1 MRISGKV
8 RLSGVG
14 KIGRPVSVTLAG
26 SMLLVGIGCGTLTP
40 PADKGAAAD
49 RKADNPVILLANL
62 AAVPATGE
70 GSALR
75 CTAVRRGFPTAI
87 QPRHPARP
95 WERRPP
101 PRSGNP
107 AARQFRRHIRCRT
120 SGSPGSSGPQA
131 GRQSQSI
138 DSFSRSC

>member
-49 RKADNPVILLANL
+49 RKADNPVILLTNL
-62 AAVPATGE
+62 AAVPNHRRGVGAADPE
-70 GSALR
+70 SR
-75 CTAVRRGFPTAI
+75 HSRAVRECGGVP
-87 QPRHPARP
+87 
-95 WERRPP
+95 
-101 PRSGNP
+101 GGDP
-107 AARQFRRHIRCRT
+107 AAVPSTTPATPATTKVR
-120 SGSPGSSGPQA
+120 
-131 GRQSQSI
+131 
-138 DSFSRSC
+138 

>member
-49 RKADNPVILLANL
+49 RKADNTVIILTNL

-70 GSALR
+70 GSAL
-75 CTAVRRGFPTAI
+75 TILKAVI
-87 QPRHPARP
+87 PALYGTTVGIP
-95 WERRPP
+95 
-101 PRSGNP
+101 GDP
-107 AARQFRRHIRCRT
+107 AAV
-120 SGSPGSSGPQA
+120 PGVASKAKKS
-131 GRQSQSI
+131 
-138 DSFSRSC
+138 